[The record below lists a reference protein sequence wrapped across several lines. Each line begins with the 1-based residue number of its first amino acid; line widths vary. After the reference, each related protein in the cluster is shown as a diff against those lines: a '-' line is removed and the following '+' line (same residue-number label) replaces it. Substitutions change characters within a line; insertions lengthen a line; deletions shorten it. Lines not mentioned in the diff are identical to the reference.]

1 MLYRLGINNF
11 IAYKF
16 LLIISIKI
24 IILFRLNLRKMDMN
38 AIYSKQITE
47 FLRDHKMRFKQINT
61 QGQHGNV
68 GYQGQLNIPGVY
80 ANLMM

>member
-1 MLYRLGINNF
+1 MI
-11 IAYKF
+11 KF
-16 LLIISIKI
+16 LRLIK
-24 IILFRLNLRKMDMN
+24 KMDMN
-38 AIYSKQITE
+38 TIYNKQITE

-61 QGQHGNV
+61 QGQFGKV